1 MSEDSSNRSTPP
13 TDSAN
18 TQQHVRL
25 DHFLKLLQFVES
37 GGHAKVLI
45 QSGLIKVNG
54 EICTARKRKL
64 YHNDEIEIDGEQVTV
79 NIDDSPP

>member
-1 MSEDSSNRSTPP
+1 MSEDSSNRFSPP
-13 TDSAN
+13 TDSEN

-45 QSGLIKVNG
+45 QGGLIKVNG

-79 NIDDSPP
+79 NID

>member
-1 MSEDSSNRSTPP
+1 MTDNARTPHP
-13 TDSAN
+13 EHSQV
-18 TQQHVRL
+18 QQHIRL

-45 QSGLIKVNG
+45 QSGLVKVNG
-54 EICTARKRKL
+54 AVCMARKRKV

-79 NIDDSPP
+79 NID

>member
-1 MSEDSSNRSTPP
+1 MTDNARTPHP
-13 TDSAN
+13 EHSQV
-18 TQQHVRL
+18 QQHIRL

-45 QSGLIKVNG
+45 QSGLVKVNG
-54 EICTARKRKL
+54 TVCTARKRKV

-79 NIDDSPP
+79 NID